1 MLLKYLGFLYPNWDQ
16 QFVEILWILEQ
27 CISYIAYSVPHEFIA
42 MYSIVSTWINR
53 NKIRWNNFQST
64 LYVIPIIETIESKMR
79 GIPNNSYKR
88 SINFLS
94 HNELPVIR
102 ACAKLMIHE
111 NGNSV
116 ALGRKPVKGLTI
128 HLKLIRNTF
137 HSNDLEII

>member
-1 MLLKYLGFLYPNWDQ
+1 MK
-16 QFVEILWILEQ
+16 
-27 CISYIAYSVPHEFIA
+27 C
-42 MYSIVSTWINR
+42 
-53 NKIRWNNFQST
+53 NNFQST

-137 HSNDLEII
+137 HYNDLEII

>member
-1 MLLKYLGFLYPNWDQ
+1 MQG
-16 QFVEILWILEQ
+16 
-27 CISYIAYSVPHEFIA
+27 
-42 MYSIVSTWINR
+42 
-53 NKIRWNNFQST
+53 T

-111 NGNSV
+111 NGIMFAINEKRV
-116 ALGRKPVKGLTI
+116 DVEL
-128 HLKLIRNTF
+128 
-137 HSNDLEII
+137 